1 MKLRYL
7 IPSLLA
13 VVTLFFSCSDDND
26 PTYLDEIRVSESF
39 VSINVDGGSSTIT
52 LTTTADWAFENIF
65 KQTVKADD
73 GTTTYTA
80 LPAWLKV
87 SQLSGPAGTTQ
98 LTFSA
103 EKALDGRTTQ
113 LRIQCAGKTQIIEV
127 IQGLP
132 TVSNATCKEVIDGPD
147 SKTYRVTG
155 TCSSIANTTYGN
167 WYLTDETGQIYIYG
181 TLDKKGQEKNFL
193 SLGIEVGDVVTV
205 EGPKTTYN
213 STVELV
219 NVTVVNI
226 QKSLVKVD
234 SLSVKDGVLPLEGGE
249 IIAYLSCKGNGVSV
263 DIPEDAKDWL
273 AITSI
278 NSGASPTVTF
288 RAAPNAGGDRN
299 TTVTFKTTDG
309 KKEYT
314 SQATINQLG
323 AILEVP
329 VADFLAAE
337 VGDTQ
342 FRITGVITELY
353 ASDKQGKSFYI
364 QDYSGK
370 TLVYR
375 MEGFIEAGAKVGDI
389 VTVVG
394 KRGAYKDSP
403 QMVEGK
409 FEALKYAVTEVSIA
423 DFLTKEDSK
432 EVYYMVTGTVK
443 DLLSDKGEENDYG
456 NLHITDGTNDLYV
469 YGCYSGYGAQGDARK
484 GFVKA
489 ENIEVGDKLTII
501 GYKSTYK
508 GLIELCGG
516 IFFAHEKAE

>member
-73 GTTTYTA
+73 GSTTTTYTA

-132 TVSNATCKEVIDGPD
+132 TVSNATCKVVIDGPD
-147 SKTYRVTG
+147 RKTYRVTG
-155 TCSSIANTTYGN
+155 TCTSIANTTYGN

-288 RAAPNAGGDRN
+288 RAAPNTGGERS
-299 TTVTFKTTDG
+299 TTVVFKTTDG
-309 KKEYT
+309 KKTYT
-314 SQATINQLG
+314 SETTITQKG

-337 VGDTQ
+337 VGPTQ
-342 FRITGVITELY
+342 YRLTGVVTGVY
-353 ASDKQGKSFYI
+353 SSDKQGESFYI
-364 QDYSGK
+364 RDYSGE

-375 MEGFIEAGAKVGDI
+375 VNSFKNSGAKVGDV

-394 KRGAYKDSP
+394 QRGEYKETP
-403 QMVEGK
+403 QLVSGT
-409 FEALKYAVTEVSIA
+409 FEKIDHVVTEVSIA
-423 DFLTKEDSK
+423 EFLTKPDDNS
-432 EVYYMVTGTVK
+432 VYYMVSGTI
-443 DLLSDKGEENDYG
+443 DEIANPTYG
-456 NLHITDGTNDLYV
+456 NVWIKDGDNRLYV
-469 YGCYSGYGAQGDARK
+469 YGCYPGWGATGDARK
-484 GFVKA
+484 GLFEKLG
-489 ENIEVGDKLTII
+489 IQVGNKLTVI
-501 GYKSTYK
+501 GVK
-508 GLIELCGG
+508 GSYNGQTQVANG
-516 IFFAHEKAE
+516 IYFSHE